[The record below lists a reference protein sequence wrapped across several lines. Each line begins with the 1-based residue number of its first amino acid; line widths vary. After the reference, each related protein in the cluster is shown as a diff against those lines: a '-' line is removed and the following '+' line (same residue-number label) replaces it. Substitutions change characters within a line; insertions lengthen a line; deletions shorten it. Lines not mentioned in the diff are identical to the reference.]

1 MDANNLLDYQCY
13 STIRLPSRDDDSVTT
28 NHANQDRKITVL
40 PQIKVKFLALAV
52 GEGAN
57 VGATPAFILTLESA
71 GIFS

>member
-1 MDANNLLDYQCY
+1 MEANNLLDFQCY
-13 STIRLPSRDDDSVTT
+13 SIVILPGRDDDSVTT
-28 NHANQDRKITVL
+28 NHADQDRKITVL

-57 VGATPAFILTLESA
+57 VGATPAFILTFESA